1 MDFYILKE
9 EIVKSLNL
17 TLGVVEKR
25 QTLPIL
31 SNVLIE
37 VDESSLKLTAT
48 DLESEI
54 STTSTISNFNSGGKT
69 TAPARKLSDLCRLLP
84 DMAEIH
90 FFLDGDNL
98 KIESGSGKYNLSTLP
113 SDDFPV
119 FEFEDSQGQIN
130 ISSENLKTIIMKT
143 SFAMGNQDWRHYLN
157 GLFISIDDK
166 NITSVAT
173 DAHRLALASSTLN
186 EASMET
192 TDGIVPRKSIN
203 EIGKLVG
210 DNSENVLIKI
220 SQSSILVEA
229 AGTKFVSKLIEG
241 KFPDYEQVI
250 PTGESSLLVIDR
262 KNFSDS
268 LSRVSVLSSE
278 KYKGVRIITK
288 KNSLNISAN
297 NPEKEQGEEVVACEY
312 SGEEIDIAFNVNYL
326 QEILSTIDSETIEIN
341 FFGSE
346 KSCLITDPNSENLK
360 YPLKAYQ
367 LQPSEDAVR
376 NISLKDNFTIEST
389 NIILIFQS
397 RV

>member
-1 MDFYILKE
+1 MDFYITKE
-9 EIVKSLNL
+9 EVVKSINL

-31 SNVLIE
+31 SNVLFE

-54 STTSTISNFNSGGKT
+54 STTSTISNFKSGGKT
-69 TAPARKLSDLCRLLP
+69 TAPARKLSDLCRLMP
-84 DMAEIH
+84 DLAEIH

-98 KIESGSGKYNLSTLP
+98 KIETESGKYNLSTLP
-113 SDDFPV
+113 SEDFPV
-119 FEFEDSQGQIN
+119 FETEDTQSQIN
-130 ISSENLKTIIMKT
+130 ISSQNLKNLITKT

-157 GLFISIDDK
+157 GLYMMIDDK
-166 NITSVAT
+166 VITTVAT
-173 DAHRLALASSTLN
+173 DAHRLAMATSSLN
-186 EASMET
+186 EASSEST
-192 TDGIVPRKSIN
+192 SGIVPRKSIN

-210 DNSENVLIKI
+210 DESENVVIQLG
-220 SQSSILVEA
+220 QTSIA
-229 AGTKFVSKLIEG
+229 ANVSGTTFVSKLIEG

-250 PTGESSLLVIDR
+250 PSGESSLLVVDR
-262 KNFSDS
+262 KNFSES

-297 NPEKEQGEEVVACEY
+297 NPEKEQGEENLSCEY
-312 SGEEIDIAFNVNYL
+312 QGEDIDIAFNVNYL
-326 QEILSTIDSETIEIN
+326 QEILSTIDSEKIEIN

-360 YPLKAYQ
+360 YVVMPL
-367 LQPSEDAVR
+367 
-376 NISLKDNFTIEST
+376 
-389 NIILIFQS
+389 LI
-397 RV
+397 

>member
-1 MDFYILKE
+1 MDFYITKE
-9 EIVKSLNL
+9 EVVKSLNQ

-31 SNVLIE
+31 SNVLFE

-54 STTSTISNFNSGGKT
+54 STTSTVSNYKSGGKT
-69 TAPARKLSDLCRLLP
+69 TAPARKLSDLCRLMP
-84 DMAEIH
+84 DLAEIH

-98 KIESGSGKYNLSTLP
+98 KIETESGKYNLSTLP
-113 SDDFPV
+113 SEDFPV
-119 FEFEDSQGQIN
+119 FEIEDTQSQIN
-130 ISSENLKTIIMKT
+130 ISSQNLKNLITKT

-157 GLFISIDDK
+157 GLYMMIDDK
-166 NITSVAT
+166 VITTVAT
-173 DAHRLALASSTLN
+173 DAHRLAMATSSLN
-186 EASMET
+186 EASSEST
-192 TDGIVPRKSIN
+192 SGIVPRKSIN

-210 DNSENVLIKI
+210 DESENVVIQLG
-220 SQSSILVEA
+220 QTSIA
-229 AGTKFVSKLIEG
+229 ANVSGTTFVSKLIEG

-250 PTGESSLLVIDR
+250 PSGESSLLVVDR
-262 KNFSDS
+262 KNFSES

-288 KNSLNISAN
+288 KDSLNISAN
-297 NPEKEQGEEVVACEY
+297 NPEKEQGEENLPCEY
-312 SGEEIDIAFNVNYL
+312 QGEEIDIAFNVNYL

-360 YPLKAYQ
+360 YVVMPL
-367 LQPSEDAVR
+367 
-376 NISLKDNFTIEST
+376 
-389 NIILIFQS
+389 LI
-397 RV
+397 

>member
-1 MDFYILKE
+1 MDFYITKE
-9 EIVKSLNL
+9 EVVKSLNQ

-31 SNVLIE
+31 SNVLFE

-54 STTSTISNFNSGGKT
+54 STTSTVSNYKSGGKT
-69 TAPARKLSDLCRLLP
+69 TAPARKLSDLCRLMP
-84 DMAEIH
+84 DLAEIH

-98 KIESGSGKYNLSTLP
+98 KIETESGKYNLSTLP
-113 SDDFPV
+113 SEDFPV
-119 FEFEDSQGQIN
+119 FEIEDTQSQIN
-130 ISSENLKTIIMKT
+130 ISSQNLKNLITKT

-157 GLFISIDDK
+157 GLYMMIDDK
-166 NITSVAT
+166 VITTVAT
-173 DAHRLALASSTLN
+173 DAHRLAMATSSLN
-186 EASMET
+186 EALSEST
-192 TDGIVPRKSIN
+192 SGIVPRKSIN

-210 DNSENVLIKI
+210 DESENVVIQLG
-220 SQSSILVEA
+220 QTSIA
-229 AGTKFVSKLIEG
+229 ANVSGTTFVSKLIEG

-250 PTGESSLLVIDR
+250 PSGESSLLVVDR
-262 KNFSDS
+262 KNFSES

-288 KNSLNISAN
+288 KDSLNISAN
-297 NPEKEQGEEVVACEY
+297 NPEKEQGEENLPCEY
-312 SGEEIDIAFNVNYL
+312 QGEEIDIAFNVNYL

-360 YPLKAYQ
+360 YVVMPL
-367 LQPSEDAVR
+367 
-376 NISLKDNFTIEST
+376 
-389 NIILIFQS
+389 LI
-397 RV
+397 